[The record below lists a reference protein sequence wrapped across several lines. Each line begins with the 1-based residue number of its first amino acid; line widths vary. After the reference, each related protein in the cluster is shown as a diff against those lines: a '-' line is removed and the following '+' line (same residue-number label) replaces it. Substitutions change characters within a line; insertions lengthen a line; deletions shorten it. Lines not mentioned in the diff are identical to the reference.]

1 MEGDMEF
8 VRRIGPDP
16 HASGDPTPGAKGC
29 PDVWELDGG
38 DIAIIGINRTA
49 KLSSKLPGTASCGSD
64 EQIVVVPRGIFDAA
78 AHDWVGGR

>member
-1 MEGDMEF
+1 
-8 VRRIGPDP
+8 
-16 HASGDPTPGAKGC
+16 
-29 PDVWELDGG
+29 VWELDGG